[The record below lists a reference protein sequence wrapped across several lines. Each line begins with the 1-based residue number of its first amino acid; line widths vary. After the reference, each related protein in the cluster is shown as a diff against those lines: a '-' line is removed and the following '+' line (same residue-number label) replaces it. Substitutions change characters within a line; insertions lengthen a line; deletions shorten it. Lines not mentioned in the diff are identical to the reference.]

1 MPESEQLYKTVPCKN
16 WEAEGK
22 CQWGEQCKW
31 AHGKEDLQA
40 GGQPQE
46 NAHSGGQ
53 AHAQPHSSWNS
64 QHKTV
69 LCTKWSE
76 GECQYGA
83 RCMFAHGQAELRAGG
98 RQVTVAITSPQ
109 YKTVLC
115 QQAGCQFGET
125 CSFAHS
131 QGELRTVQ
139 QNLAQINPN
148 YKGKSYFE

>member
-1 MPESEQLYKTVPCKN
+1 MSGNLSVKSIHLVCQSELIYLQYGSDCLFAHGPADLKAFTVPESEQLYKTVPCKN

-64 QHKTV
+64 QRKTV
-69 LCTKWSE
+69 LCTKWSD
-76 GECQYGA
+76 YY
-83 RCMFAHGQAELRAGG
+83 L
-98 RQVTVAITSPQ
+98 
-109 YKTVLC
+109 
-115 QQAGCQFGET
+115 
-125 CSFAHS
+125 
-131 QGELRTVQ
+131 
-139 QNLAQINPN
+139 
-148 YKGKSYFE
+148 